1 MSHCCKYLINF
12 NKRLNN
18 QQPKQH
24 QPPSPQSQPAKP
36 KHDTIAAS
44 IGNPQVQLI
53 GPNTEFLN
61 YLGMAPVSFKE
72 PVIVFDENPSCEL
85 QFKMTKAVDFSFD
98 LKYDPSAMPLAT
110 ATFIQLKASEH
121 VKVKQI
127 GYMISFTLNLPVGKL
142 GNYLFTIYASD
153 DQNKTKNLPAVFTYL
168 LKYERKSKK

>member
-36 KHDTIAAS
+36 KLDTIAAS

-61 YLGMAPVSFKE
+61 YL
-72 PVIVFDENPSCEL
+72 
-85 QFKMTKAVDFSFD
+85 
-98 LKYDPSAMPLAT
+98 PSAMPLAT

>member
-12 NKRLNN
+12 NKRLIN
-18 QQPKQH
+18 QHLKQ
-24 QPPSPQSQPAKP
+24 QQLSPGQTLKLKP
-36 KHDTIAAS
+36 ETITTPT
-44 IGNPQVQLI
+44 GNPQIQLI

-61 YLGMAPVSFKE
+61 YLGMVPVSYRE

-98 LKYDPSAMPLAT
+98 LKYDPSATPLAT
-110 ATFIQLKASEH
+110 ATFVQLKASEH

-127 GYMISFTLNLPVGKL
+127 GYTINFTVNLPIGKL

-168 LKYERKSKK
+168 MKYELKTKKK